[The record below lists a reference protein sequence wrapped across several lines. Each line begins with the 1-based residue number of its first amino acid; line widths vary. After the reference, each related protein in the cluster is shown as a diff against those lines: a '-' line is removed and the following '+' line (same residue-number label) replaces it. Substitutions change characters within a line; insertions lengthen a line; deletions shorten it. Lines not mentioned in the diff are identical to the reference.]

1 MLQILRESLYKEMNR
16 YVKTWKPANK
26 NQLEEILFYFCR
38 EEGKWAL
45 SVIN

>member
-16 YVKTWKPANK
+16 YVRTWKPANE
-26 NQLEEILFYFCR
+26 NQLEEILFCFCR
-38 EEGKWAL
+38 KEGKWAL